1 MSSQLTLVHNLPLEP
16 AGETGSL
23 MFGQGSK
30 SPIAIPKILL
40 AKMWG
45 LVDQGVR
52 LLPRGGAEIGGLL
65 VGPKSRENGPVV
77 DAIIPLPIEYKFGPS
92 MRMSDSDFAKLAELI
107 ESVQSD
113 AEKAVVGFYR
123 SQTRKNETFRET
135 DRQICA
141 AIEKT
146 HTSFGDDF
154 LCYFV
159 VAPIS
164 RAEKL
169 AHVWMKNSADWEY
182 SQSLLRANTLPA
194 VPAPPPTASRDKVR
208 VETPSVETPASGV
221 PSEEVQPATGPV
233 FFDFAEPSIAPSRRP
248 GKKFY
253 STLAIF
259 AATFVISAAG
269 MGGYNAYEAML
280 KNRPAA
286 AEAAAT
292 AVQTVVNQANVP
304 SLRMGFS
311 AAHENGL
318 WKLSWD
324 RGTMDV
330 LKPSGAVLDIKDGVN
345 GQQIHLTPSDLSSG
359 TIFYT
364 SRSGDL
370 SFSLQLE
377 VPNATPMEEHVRI
390 LEGPP
395 AAPETAATNPTAAA
409 KPAARLPNAIVP
421 QGPPSLEEPP
431 NLVQ

>member
-1 MSSQLTLVHNLPLEP
+1 MSSQLTLVHNLPLEA
-16 AGETGSL
+16 AGETGSS

-40 AKMWG
+40 AKLWG

-65 VGPKSRENGPVV
+65 VGPKSRENGLVV
-77 DAIIPLPIEYKFGPS
+77 DAILPLTIEYKYGPS
-92 MRMSDSDFAKLAELI
+92 MKMSDSDFAKLAELI

-113 AEKAVVGFYR
+113 PAKAVVGFYR

-146 HTSFGDDF
+146 HSSFADDF

-159 VAPIS
+159 VAPVS

-169 AHVWMKNSADWEY
+169 AHVWMKKGTDWDY
-182 SQSLLRANTLPA
+182 SQSLLRANTLPS
-194 VPAPPPTASRDKVR
+194 VPAPPPTALRDKVH
-208 VETPSVETPASGV
+208 VETPSVETPSEQV
-221 PSEEVQPATGPV
+221 PPAPGPV
-233 FFDFAEPSIAPSRRP
+233 FFDFPVPASAPTGRP

-259 AATFVISAAG
+259 AAIFVISAAG

-280 KNRPAA
+280 KTRAAA

-292 AVQTVVNQANVP
+292 AVQANVP
-304 SLRMGFS
+304 PLRMGFS
-311 AAHENGL
+311 AAHDNGL

-330 LKPSGAVLDIKDGVN
+330 LKPSGAVLDIKDGAN
-345 GQQIHLTPSDLSSG
+345 QQQIHLTPADLSSG
-359 TIFYT
+359 TIYYT

-370 SFSLQLE
+370 SFSLQLDG
-377 VPNATPMEEHVRI
+377 PGTTPGAAQLEEHVRI

-395 AAPETAATNPTAAA
+395 PAPETAATNPTTPA
-409 KPAARLPNAIVP
+409 KPSARVPNAIVP

>member
-1 MSSQLTLVHNLPLEP
+1 MSSQLTLVHNLPLEA

-23 MFGQGSK
+23 IFGSGSK
-30 SPIAIPKILL
+30 SPITIPKILL

-65 VGPKSRENGPVV
+65 VGPKSRENGVVV
-77 DAIIPLPIEYKFGPS
+77 DAILPLPIEYKFGPS
-92 MRMSDSDFAKLAELI
+92 MKMSDADFAKLTDLI

-113 AEKAVVGFYR
+113 PEKAVVGFYR

-141 AIEKT
+141 AIET
-146 HTSFGDDF
+146 IHTSFAENF
-154 LCYFV
+154 ACYFV

-169 AHVWMKNSADWEY
+169 AHVWMKNGTDWDY
-182 SQSLLRANTLPA
+182 SQSLLRANTLPS
-194 VPAPPPTASRDKVR
+194 VPAPPPTALRDKVHAETAS
-208 VETPSVETPASGV
+208 VETPSEQ
-221 PSEEVQPATGPV
+221 VQPATTEPV
-233 FFDFAEPSIAPSRRP
+233 FFDFPVPASAPSRRP
-248 GKKFY
+248 SKKFY

-259 AATFVISAAG
+259 VATFVISAAG
-269 MGGYNAYEAML
+269 MGGYNAYQAML
-280 KNRPAA
+280 KNRAAA

-292 AVQTVVNQANVP
+292 AVQASAP
-304 SLRMGFS
+304 PLRMGFS
-311 AAHENGL
+311 AARENGL

-330 LKPSGAVLDIKDGVN
+330 LKPSGAILDIKDGAN
-345 GQQIHLTPSDLSSG
+345 QQQIHLTPSDLSSG
-359 TIFYT
+359 TVYYT

-377 VPNATPMEEHVRI
+377 GAQLEEHVRI

-395 AAPETAATNPTAAA
+395 PAPETAAVNPATPA
-409 KPAARLPNAIVP
+409 KPSARAANATVP

-431 NLVQ
+431 NLAQ

>member
-1 MSSQLTLVHNLPLEP
+1 MSSQLTLVHNLPLEA

-23 MFGQGSK
+23 IFGQASK
-30 SPIAIPKILL
+30 SPITIPKILL

-65 VGPKSRENGPVV
+65 VGPKSRENGLVV

-92 MRMSDSDFAKLAELI
+92 MKMSDSDFAKLAELV

-113 AEKAVVGFYR
+113 AEKTVVGFYR

-141 AIEKT
+141 AIEKI
-146 HTSFGDDF
+146 HTSFADDF

-169 AHVWMKNSADWEY
+169 AHVWMKKDADWEY
-182 SQSLLRANTLPA
+182 SQSLLRANTLPS
-194 VPAPPPTASRDKVR
+194 VPAPPPTVSRDKVP
-208 VETPSVETPASGV
+208 VETPSLETPYSGV
-221 PSEEVQPATGPV
+221 PPATTGPV
-233 FFDFAEPSIAPSRRP
+233 FLDFPVPEIAPSRRP

-259 AATFVISAAG
+259 VATFVISAAG

-280 KNRPAA
+280 KNRAA
-286 AEAAAT
+286 AAQAAAT
-292 AVQTVVNQANVP
+292 AAQASVP
-304 SLRMGFS
+304 PLRMGFS

-330 LKPSGAVLDIKDGVN
+330 LKPSGAVLDIKDGAN
-345 GQQIHLTPSDLSSG
+345 QQQIHLTPSDLSSG

-377 VPNATPMEEHVRI
+377 GAGSTPLEEHVRI

-395 AAPETAATNPTAAA
+395 AAPETAATNPTAPA
-409 KPAARLPNAIVP
+409 KPAARVPNSIVP
-421 QGPPSLEEPP
+421 QGPPSIEEPP
-431 NLVQ
+431 NLAQ

>member
-1 MSSQLTLVHNLPLEP
+1 MSSQLTLVHNLPLEA

-23 MFGQGSK
+23 LFGQASK
-30 SPIAIPKILL
+30 SPIAVPKLLL

-65 VGPKSRENGPVV
+65 VGPKSRENGLVV
-77 DAIIPLPIEYKFGPS
+77 DAIIALSIEYKFGPS
-92 MRMSDSDFAKLAELI
+92 MKMSASDFTKLAESI

-113 AEKAVVGFYR
+113 PEKAVVGFYR

-135 DRQICA
+135 DRDICA
-141 AIEKT
+141 AIEKI
-146 HTSFGDDF
+146 HTSFADDF

-169 AHVWMKNSADWEY
+169 AHVWMKNSTDWEY

-194 VPAPPPTASRDKVR
+194 VPAPPPTVLRER
-208 VETPSVETPASGV
+208 TPVGT
-221 PSEEVQPATGPV
+221 PSEEVKPV
-233 FFDFAEPSIAPSRRP
+233 TEPFFDFPEPIIEPSRRP

-259 AATFVISAAG
+259 LATFVISGAVF
-269 MGGYNAYEAML
+269 GGYNAYEARL
-280 KNRPAA
+280 KNRAA
-286 AEAAAT
+286 EAEAAAS
-292 AVQTVVNQANVP
+292 AVQANVP
-304 SLRMGFS
+304 PLRMGFS

-324 RGTMDV
+324 RGTMEI
-330 LKPSGAVLDIKDGVN
+330 LKPSGALLVIKDGAN
-345 GQQIHLTPSDLSSG
+345 EQQIHLTPADLSSG
-359 TIFYT
+359 TIYYT

-377 VPNATPMEEHVRI
+377 VPNGTPMEEHVRI

-395 AAPETAATNPTAAA
+395 AVPETAAANPASPV
-409 KPAARLPNAIVP
+409 KPAARMPNAIVP
-421 QGPPSLEEPP
+421 QGPPPLEEPP

>member
-1 MSSQLTLVHNLPLEP
+1 MSSQLTLVHNLPLEA

-23 MFGQGSK
+23 IFGPASQ

-65 VGPKSRENGPVV
+65 VGPKSRENGLVV
-77 DAIIPLPIEYKFGPS
+77 DAILPLTIEYKFGPS
-92 MRMSDSDFAKLAELI
+92 MKMSDADFAKLAELI

-113 AEKAVVGFYR
+113 PAKAVVGFYR

-146 HTSFGDDF
+146 HTSFADHF
-154 LCYFV
+154 SCYFV

-169 AHVWMKNSADWEY
+169 AHVWMKKGGDWEY
-182 SQSLLRANTLPA
+182 SQSLLRANALPS
-194 VPAPPPTASRDKVR
+194 VPAPPPTVSRDKTH
-208 VETPSVETPASGV
+208 VETLAVETI
-221 PSEEVQPATGPV
+221 SEQVQPAPAPV
-233 FFDFAEPSIAPSRRP
+233 FFDFPVPATAPPWRPSRR
-248 GKKFY
+248 FY

-259 AATFVISAAG
+259 AATFVVSAAG

-280 KNRPAA
+280 KNRAAA

-292 AVQTVVNQANVP
+292 AVQAAVNQESTP
-304 SLRMGFS
+304 PLRMGFS

-330 LKPSGAVLDIKDGVN
+330 LKPSGAVLAIKDGAN
-345 GQQIHLTPSDLSSG
+345 QQEIHLTPADLSSG
-359 TIFYT
+359 TIYYT

-377 VPNATPMEEHVRI
+377 SAGSTTPMEEHVRI

-395 AAPETAATNPTAAA
+395 PPETAVTTPAAPA
-409 KPAARLPNAIVP
+409 KPAARVPNAIVP

-431 NLVQ
+431 TLVQ

>member
-1 MSSQLTLVHNLPLEP
+1 MSSQLTLVHNLPLEA

-23 MFGQGSK
+23 MFGQGSR
-30 SPIAIPKILL
+30 SPITIPKMLL

-65 VGPKSRENGPVV
+65 VGPKSRENGLVV
-77 DAIIPLPIEYKFGPS
+77 DAIVPLPIEYKFGPS
-92 MRMSDSDFAKLAELI
+92 MKMSDSDFAKLAELV
-107 ESVQSD
+107 ESAQSD
-113 AEKAVVGFYR
+113 PEKAVVGFYR

-146 HTSFGDDF
+146 HTSFADDF

-169 AHVWMKNSADWEY
+169 AHVWMKKDADWEY
-182 SQSLLRANTLPA
+182 SQSLLRANTLPS
-194 VPAPPPTASRDKVR
+194 VPAPPPTVSRDKVP
-208 VETPSVETPASGV
+208 VETPSLETPYSGV
-221 PSEEVQPATGPV
+221 PPATTGPV
-233 FFDFAEPSIAPSRRP
+233 FFDFPVPEIAPSRRP

-259 AATFVISAAG
+259 VATFVISAAG

-280 KNRPAA
+280 KNRAAA

-292 AVQTVVNQANVP
+292 AAQASVP
-304 SLRMGFS
+304 PLRMGFS

-330 LKPSGAVLDIKDGVN
+330 LKPSGAVLDIKDGAN
-345 GQQIHLTPSDLSSG
+345 QQQIHLTPSDLSSG

-377 VPNATPMEEHVRI
+377 GAGSTPLEEHVRI

-395 AAPETAATNPTAAA
+395 AAPETAATNPTAPA
-409 KPAARLPNAIVP
+409 KPAARVPNSIVP
-421 QGPPSLEEPP
+421 QGPPSIEEPP
-431 NLVQ
+431 NLAQ

>member
-1 MSSQLTLVHNLPLEP
+1 MSSQLTPVHNLPLEA

-23 MFGQGSK
+23 MFGQGSR

-65 VGPKSRENGPVV
+65 VGPKSREHGLVV
-77 DAIIPLPIEYKFGPS
+77 DAILPLPIEYKFGPS
-92 MRMSDSDFAKLAELI
+92 MKMSDSDFAKLAELI
-107 ESVQSD
+107 DSVQSD
-113 AEKAVVGFYR
+113 PAKAVVGFYR

-146 HTSFGDDF
+146 HTSFADDF

-169 AHVWMKNSADWEY
+169 AHVWMKNSTDWEY
-182 SQSLLRANTLPA
+182 SQSLLRANSLPA
-194 VPAPPPTASRDKVR
+194 VPAPPPPALRDKVR
-208 VETPSVETPASGV
+208 AEIAV
-221 PSEEVQPATGPV
+221 EEVQAAKEPV
-233 FFDFAEPSIAPSRRP
+233 FFDFPEPKITPAWRPS
-248 GKKFY
+248 KKFY
-253 STLAIF
+253 SALAIF

-269 MGGYNAYEAML
+269 MAGYNAYEAML
-280 KNRPAA
+280 KNRATA
-286 AEAAAT
+286 AAAT
-292 AVQTVVNQANVP
+292 AVQPTAP
-304 SLRMGFS
+304 LLRMGFS

-330 LKPSGAVLDIKDGVN
+330 LKPNGAVLDIKDGGN
-345 GQQIHLTPSDLSSG
+345 QQQIHLTPADLSSG

-377 VPNATPMEEHVRI
+377 GAGSTAPMEEHVRI

-395 AAPETAATNPTAAA
+395 PVPETAATNSAAPVKAAA
-409 KPAARLPNAIVP
+409 RVPNAIVP

-431 NLVQ
+431 TLVQ

>member
-1 MSSQLTLVHNLPLEP
+1 MSSQLTLVHNLPLEA

-23 MFGQGSK
+23 IFGSASK

-65 VGPKSRENGPVV
+65 VGPKSRENGLVV
-77 DAIIPLPIEYKFGPS
+77 DAILPLPIEYRFGPS
-92 MRMSDSDFAKLAELI
+92 MRMSDTDCAKLKDLI
-107 ESVQSD
+107 ESVQFD
-113 AEKAVVGFYR
+113 PEKAVVGFYR

-135 DRQICA
+135 DREICA

-146 HTSFGDDF
+146 HTSFAEHF
-154 LCYFV
+154 RCYFV
-159 VAPIS
+159 IAPVS

-169 AHVWMKNSADWEY
+169 AHVWMKNGADWEY
-182 SQSLLRANTLPA
+182 SQSLLRANSLPS
-194 VPAPPPTASRDKVR
+194 VPAPPPTASRDKVHAETTSL
-208 VETPSVETPASGV
+208 ETPSLRFPPED
-221 PSEEVQPATGPV
+221 VQQATAGPD
-233 FFDFAEPSIAPSRRP
+233 FFDFPVPASAPSRGP

-259 AATFVISAAG
+259 AATFVLSAAG
-269 MGGYNAYEAML
+269 MGGYNAYQAML
-280 KNRPAA
+280 KNR

-292 AVQTVVNQANVP
+292 AVQASAP
-304 SLRMGFS
+304 PLRMGFS
-311 AAHENGL
+311 AARENGL

-330 LKPSGAVLDIKDGVN
+330 VKPSGAILDIKDGVS
-345 GQQIHLTPSDLSSG
+345 GQRIHLTPSDLSSG
-359 TIFYT
+359 TVYYT

-377 VPNATPMEEHVRI
+377 GAQLEEHVRI

-395 AAPETAATNPTAAA
+395 PAPETAAVNPATPA
-409 KPAARLPNAIVP
+409 KPAARVPYAIVP

-431 NLVQ
+431 NLAQ

>member
-1 MSSQLTLVHNLPLEP
+1 MSSQPTLVHNLPLEA

-23 MFGQGSK
+23 MFGQASK
-30 SPIAIPKILL
+30 SPIAIPKTLL

-65 VGPKSRENGPVV
+65 VGPKSRENGLVV
-77 DAIIPLPIEYKFGPS
+77 DAIVPLSIEYKFGPS
-92 MRMSDSDFAKLAELI
+92 MKMSDSDFAKLTELI
-107 ESVQSD
+107 ESAQSD
-113 AEKAVVGFYR
+113 PEKAVVGFYR

-146 HTSFGDDF
+146 HTSFADDF
-154 LCYFV
+154 RCYFV
-159 VAPIS
+159 VAPVS

-169 AHVWMKNSADWEY
+169 AHVWMKNGTDWEY

-194 VPAPPPTASRDKVR
+194 VPAPSREKVA
-208 VETPSVETPASGV
+208 VEA
-221 PSEEVQPATGPV
+221 PSEKALPATEPV
-233 FFDFAEPSIAPSRRP
+233 FFDFPEPTITPAWRPSKRL
-248 GKKFY
+248 Y

-259 AATFVISAAG
+259 AATFVISGAVF
-269 MGGYNAYEAML
+269 GGYNAYEGML
-280 KNRPAA
+280 KNRAAA
-286 AEAAAT
+286 AEAAAA
-292 AVQTVVNQANVP
+292 AVQANVP
-304 SLRMGFS
+304 PLHMGFS
-311 AAHENGL
+311 AARENGL

-324 RGTMDV
+324 RGTMEV
-330 LKPSGAVLDIKDGVN
+330 LKPSGALLDIKDGAN
-345 GQQIHLTPSDLSSG
+345 QQQIHLTPSDLFSG

-364 SRSGDL
+364 SRSGEL

-395 AAPETAATNPTAAA
+395 ADPETAATNPPVPV
-409 KPAARLPNAIVP
+409 KPAARAPNARVP

-431 NLVQ
+431 TLIQ

>member
-23 MFGQGSK
+23 MFGQGSR
-30 SPIAIPKILL
+30 SPISIPKILL

-65 VGPKSRENGPVV
+65 VGPKSREHGLVV
-77 DAIIPLPIEYKFGPS
+77 DAIVPLPIEYKFGPS
-92 MRMSDSDFAKLAELI
+92 MKMSDSDFAKLAELV
-107 ESVQSD
+107 ESVQTD
-113 AEKAVVGFYR
+113 PEKAVVGFYR

-146 HTSFGDDF
+146 HTSFADDF

-169 AHVWMKNSADWEY
+169 AHVWMKKDADWEY
-182 SQSLLRANTLPA
+182 SQSLLRANTLPS
-194 VPAPPPTASRDKVR
+194 VPAPPPTVSRDKVP
-208 VETPSVETPASGV
+208 VETPSLETPYSGV
-221 PSEEVQPATGPV
+221 PPATTGPV
-233 FFDFAEPSIAPSRRP
+233 FFDFPVPEIAPSRRP

-259 AATFVISAAG
+259 VATFVISAAG
-269 MGGYNAYEAML
+269 MVGYNAYEAML
-280 KNRPAA
+280 KNRAAA

-292 AVQTVVNQANVP
+292 AAQASVP
-304 SLRMGFS
+304 PLRMGFS

-330 LKPSGAVLDIKDGVN
+330 LKPSGAVLDIKDGAN
-345 GQQIHLTPSDLSSG
+345 QQQIHLTPSDLSSG

-377 VPNATPMEEHVRI
+377 GAGSTPLEEHVRI

-395 AAPETAATNPTAAA
+395 AAPETAATNPTAPA
-409 KPAARLPNAIVP
+409 KPAARVPNSIVP
-421 QGPPSLEEPP
+421 QGPPSIEEPP
-431 NLVQ
+431 NLAQ

>member
-1 MSSQLTLVHNLPLEP
+1 MSSQLTPVHNLPLEA

-23 MFGQGSK
+23 MFGQASQ
-30 SPIAIPKILL
+30 SPIGIPKILL
-40 AKMWG
+40 AKIWG
-45 LVDQGVR
+45 LVDHGVR

-65 VGPKSRENGPVV
+65 VGPKSRENGLRV
-77 DAIIPLPIEYKFGPS
+77 DAIIPLPIEYKHGPS
-92 MRMSDSDFAKLAELI
+92 FRMSDSDFAKLAESI

-113 AEKAVVGFYR
+113 PKNAVVGFYR
-123 SQTRKNETFRET
+123 SQTRKDETFRET

-146 HTSFGDDF
+146 HSSFADDF

-169 AHVWMKNSADWEY
+169 AHVWMKSATDWEY

-194 VPAPPPTASRDKVR
+194 VPAPPPTALREKDA
-208 VETPSVETPASGV
+208 VETPSKEAP
-221 PSEEVQPATGPV
+221 PATEPV
-233 FFDFAEPSIAPSRRP
+233 FFDFPEPTITPSWRP
-248 GKKFY
+248 SKRFY

-280 KNRPAA
+280 KNRAAA

-292 AVQTVVNQANVP
+292 AVQVNVP
-304 SLRMGFS
+304 PLRMGFS

-324 RGTMDV
+324 RGTMEI
-330 LKPSGAVLDIKDGVN
+330 LKPNGALLDIKDGAN
-345 GQQIHLTPSDLSSG
+345 QQQIHLTPADLLSG
-359 TIFYT
+359 TIYYT

-377 VPNATPMEEHVRI
+377 GATPGSTPMEEHVRI

-395 AAPETAATNPTAAA
+395 AAPETAAATQTAPA
-409 KPAARLPNAIVP
+409 KPTTRAPNAIVP
-421 QGPPSLEEPP
+421 QGPPSFEEPP

>member
-23 MFGQGSK
+23 MFGQGSR
-30 SPIAIPKILL
+30 SPISIPKILL

-65 VGPKSRENGPVV
+65 VGPKSREHGLVV
-77 DAIIPLPIEYKFGPS
+77 DAIVPLPIEYKFGPS
-92 MRMSDSDFAKLAELI
+92 MKMSDSDFAKLAELV
-107 ESVQSD
+107 ESAQSD
-113 AEKAVVGFYR
+113 PEKAVVGFYR

-146 HTSFGDDF
+146 HTSFADDF

-169 AHVWMKNSADWEY
+169 AHVWMKKDADWEY
-182 SQSLLRANTLPA
+182 SQSLLRANTLPS
-194 VPAPPPTASRDKVR
+194 VPAPPPTVSRDKVP
-208 VETPSVETPASGV
+208 VETPSLETPYSGV
-221 PSEEVQPATGPV
+221 PPATTGPV
-233 FFDFAEPSIAPSRRP
+233 FFDFPVPEIAPSRRP

-259 AATFVISAAG
+259 VATFVISAAG

-280 KNRPAA
+280 KNRAAA

-292 AVQTVVNQANVP
+292 AAQASVP
-304 SLRMGFS
+304 PLRMGFS

-330 LKPSGAVLDIKDGVN
+330 LKPSGAVLDIKDGAN
-345 GQQIHLTPSDLSSG
+345 QQQIHLTPSDLSSG

-377 VPNATPMEEHVRI
+377 GAGSTPLEEHVRI

-395 AAPETAATNPTAAA
+395 AAPETAATNPTAPA
-409 KPAARLPNAIVP
+409 KPAARVPNSIVP
-421 QGPPSLEEPP
+421 QGPPSIEEPP
-431 NLVQ
+431 NLAQ

>member
-1 MSSQLTLVHNLPLEP
+1 MSSQLTLVHNLPLEA

-23 MFGQGSK
+23 LFGSASK

-65 VGPKSRENGPVV
+65 VGPKSRENGLAV
-77 DAIIPLPIEYKFGPS
+77 DAILPLPIEYKFGPS
-92 MRMSDSDFAKLAELI
+92 MRMSDADCVKLKDLI

-113 AEKAVVGFYR
+113 PEKAVVGFYR
-123 SQTRKNETFRET
+123 SQTRKTETFRET
-135 DRQICA
+135 DREICA
-141 AIEKT
+141 AIEQI
-146 HTSFGDDF
+146 HTSFADDF

-169 AHVWMKNSADWEY
+169 AHVRMKNGVDWEY
-182 SQSLLRANTLPA
+182 SQSLLRANTLPS
-194 VPAPPPTASRDKVR
+194 VPAPPPTASHDKVH
-208 VETPSVETPASGV
+208 VETASLETTSLRLPPADV
-221 PSEEVQPATGPV
+221 RQATAGPE
-233 FFDFAEPSIAPSRRP
+233 FFDFPVPASAPGRRP
-248 GKKFY
+248 GKRFY

-259 AATFVISAAG
+259 AATFVLSAAG
-269 MGGYNAYEAML
+269 MGGYNAYQAML
-280 KNRPAA
+280 KNRAA
-286 AEAAAT
+286 AADAAAT
-292 AVQTVVNQANVP
+292 AVQAIAP
-304 SLRMGFS
+304 PLRMGFS
-311 AAHENGL
+311 AARENGL

-330 LKPSGAVLDIKDGVN
+330 LKPSGAVLDIKDGAN
-345 GQQIHLTPSDLSSG
+345 LQQIHLTASDLSNG
-359 TIFYT
+359 TVYYT

-377 VPNATPMEEHVRI
+377 GPQLEEHVRI

-395 AAPETAATNPTAAA
+395 PDPETAAVNPPTPA
-409 KPAARLPNAIVP
+409 KPSARVPYAIVP

-431 NLVQ
+431 NLAQ